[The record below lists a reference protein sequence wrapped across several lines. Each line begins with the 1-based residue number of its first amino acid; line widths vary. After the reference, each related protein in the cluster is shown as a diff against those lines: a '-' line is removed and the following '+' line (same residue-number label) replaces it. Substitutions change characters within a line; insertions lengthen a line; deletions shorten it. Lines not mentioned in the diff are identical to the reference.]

1 MALADF
7 TAEELSNITAS
18 LLDFHIKGMA
28 EVQNDQARPLYAAMM
43 RAKKTFPG
51 GKEFITGAVVTDS
64 DDGWQ
69 GYSGDDEVDYDNPTG
84 TRRWSYP
91 WYELH
96 DGISVLHTELKAAGI
111 TVTENGAAQST
122 SNKDGAK
129 VFQLTNILDEKI
141 ARFTTRQER
150 SFNLMLLRDGT
161 ASAKVFPGLKAIVRD
176 NPTTG
181 IVGGI
186 DSATN
191 SWWRNRARTAASGG
205 TIAVST
211 DETANA
217 IRTLKIEM
225 RQLRRYGGRPN
236 LAIAGSGAIEKLE
249 REVHRKGDFTLTGFQ
264 SDIEID
270 MGDLMIRGVGKIQYD
285 PTLDDEGNTN
295 RLYLLDTRHIKPWV
309 MEGED
314 VKKHAPSRPENRYV
328 MYHAVTW
335 TGAFIADML
344 NCHGVYDLA

>member
-1 MALADF
+1 M
-7 TAEELSNITAS
+7 TAS
-18 LLDFHIKGMA
+18 VLDFHIKGMA
-28 EVQNDQARPLYAAMM
+28 KVQNDQNRPLYSAMM
-43 RAKKTFPG
+43 AAKKTFPG
-51 GKEFITGAVVTDS
+51 GKEYITGPVVTDS

-84 TRRWSYP
+84 TRRWSFP

-96 DGISVLHTELKAAGI
+96 DGISITHTELKHAGI

-122 SNKDGAK
+122 ANKDGAK
-129 VFQLTNILDEKI
+129 VFQLTNMLEEKI
-141 ARFTTRQER
+141 ARFKMRQER
-150 SFNLMLLRDGT
+150 SMNLMFLRDGT
-161 ASAKVFPGLKAIVRD
+161 ASAKIFPGLKAIVRD
-176 NPTTG
+176 NPTAG

-191 SWWRNRARTAASGG
+191 TWWRNRARTAASGG
-205 TIAVST
+205 VITAST

-217 IRTLKIEM
+217 IRTLKIEL
-225 RQLRRYGGRPN
+225 RQLRRYGGKPN

-249 REVHRKGDFTLTGFQ
+249 REVHRKGDFSHTGFAP
-264 SDIEID
+264 DIELD

-295 RLYLLDTRHIKPWV
+295 RLYLLDTRHIGPRC

-314 VKKHAPSRPENRYV
+314 MKQHAPARPENKYV
-328 MYHAVTW
+328 MYRAVTW
-335 TGAFIADML
+335 TGAFVADML